1 MALKDALKDIVDELQ
16 TISGIRRVPDEPPEN
31 NEQFPFAVVYP
42 LTGLYTQGPAQLMKG
57 LHNVNIELHVVRK
70 ADLAKEFNQ
79 VMNLLDTIPWEL
91 MKKLN
96 DAEYDNLATIGQIEY
111 TFGPL
116 EWAGVD
122 TIGVTYTIQG
132 VKVETEIT

>member
-1 MALKDALKDIVDELQ
+1 MTLKDAISEIVSELQ
-16 TISGIRRVPDEPPEN
+16 TIKGIRRVPDEPPEN
-31 NEQFPFAVVYP
+31 NEQFPFAVVIP

-57 LHNVNIELHVVRK
+57 LHSIIIELHVVRK
-70 ADLAKEFNQ
+70 ADLAREFNQ
-79 VMNLLDTIPWEL
+79 IMDLIDTIPWEL

-96 DAEYDNLATIGQIEY
+96 DAEYNNLATIGQIEY

-116 EWAGVD
+116 EWSQVQ
-122 TIGVTYTIQG
+122 TLGVTYTITG

>member
-1 MALKDALKDIVDELQ
+1 MALKDAINDIVIELQ
-16 TISGIRRVPDEPPEN
+16 TIKDIRRVPDEPPEN
-31 NEQFPFAVVYP
+31 NDQFPFAVVYP

-70 ADLAKEFNQ
+70 VDLAREFNQ
-79 VMNLLDTIPWEL
+79 VMNLIDTIPWEL

-96 DAEYDNLATIGQIEY
+96 DAEYNNLATIGQIEY
-111 TFGPL
+111 IFGPVS
-116 EWAGVD
+116 WAGVE
-122 TIGVTYTIQG
+122 TLGVTYTIID

>member
-1 MALKDALKDIVDELQ
+1 
-16 TISGIRRVPDEPPEN
+16 
-31 NEQFPFAVVYP
+31 
-42 LTGLYTQGPAQLMKG
+42 

-70 ADLAKEFNQ
+70 TDLAREFNQ

-96 DAEYDNLATIGQIEY
+96 DAEYDNLATIGHIEY

-116 EWAGVD
+116 QWAGVD
-122 TIGVTYTIQG
+122 TIGVTYTITG
-132 VKVETEIT
+132 VKVETVIT

>member
-1 MALKDALKDIVDELQ
+1 MALKDAINDIVIELQ
-16 TISGIRRVPDEPPEN
+16 TIEGIRRVPDEPPEN
-31 NEQFPFAVVYP
+31 NKQFPFAVVYP

-70 ADLAKEFNQ
+70 ADLAREFNQ
-79 VMNLLDTIPWEL
+79 VMDLIDTIPWEL

-116 EWAGVD
+116 EWAEVP
-122 TIGVTYTIQG
+122 TIGVTFTITD

>member
-1 MALKDALKDIVDELQ
+1 MALKDAINDIVIELQ
-16 TISGIRRVPDEPPEN
+16 TIKDIRRVPDEPPEN
-31 NEQFPFAVVYP
+31 NDQFPFAVVYP

-70 ADLAKEFNQ
+70 VDLAREFNQ
-79 VMNLLDTIPWEL
+79 VMNLIDTIPWEL

-96 DAEYDNLATIGQIEY
+96 DAEYNNLATIGQIEY
-111 TFGPL
+111 IFGPL
-116 EWAGVD
+116 SWAGVE
-122 TIGVTYTIQG
+122 TLGVTYTIID